1 MTQRFRLA
9 LVNAAEDVPR
19 VIRAYGRACGGE
31 FALVLRP
38 TESRGVLV
46 HLGKDGAHAWRS
58 ADGRDAASLPECQ
71 GSQLRARLAW
81 PLRKDDTHK
90 SRSVTIF
97 WGAC

>member
-38 TESRGVLV
+38 TAATSR
-46 HLGKDGAHAWRS
+46 R
-58 ADGRDAASLPECQ
+58 RRRTFC
-71 GSQLRARLAW
+71 
-81 PLRKDDTHK
+81 
-90 SRSVTIF
+90 SV
-97 WGAC
+97 